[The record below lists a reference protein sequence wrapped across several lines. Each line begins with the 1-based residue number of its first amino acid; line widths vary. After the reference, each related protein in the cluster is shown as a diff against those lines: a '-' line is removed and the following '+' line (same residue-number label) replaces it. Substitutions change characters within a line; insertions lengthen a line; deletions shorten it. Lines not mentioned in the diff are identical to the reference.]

1 MEPIDRPVTTAVDGS
16 SGLDHDGIRQQ
27 LARIL
32 SSPEFHAT
40 DRVRDF
46 LRFVVEEKLA
56 GRSHRLKG
64 YTIAVQVFGRSE
76 DFDATNDPIVRI
88 QAGRLRRALE
98 RYYLVAGVGDPILI
112 DVPKGRYIPRFAA
125 RPAAPASPAPIP
137 GQPAST
143 QALPA
148 APAPDDLPVTTGPSV
163 AVLPFEN
170 LSGDPAQLALTVGL
184 TEELVTELTR
194 FQDIAVVPCHLAQQ
208 PAGTPQDPVELA
220 RAVGARFLL
229 RGAARRDAETVKV
242 SAQLID
248 TGEGRQIWADASTHP
263 PDASELIATQEEIA
277 QRVVSSI
284 ASEYGIIARRL
295 SAESRKRRPAELATY
310 EAMLRY
316 YSHQIAPTL
325 ESAAECFSALSGAT
339 EREPEY
345 APAWSA
351 LATLYCQMYA
361 FDAPGFDNALGT
373 ALEHAH
379 RGVSLDPGLQLAR
392 LILAYA
398 SHLADEPRSF
408 EQEAEAAL
416 ALNPNSPYTVG
427 TIGYIHALRGEIE
440 RGLPLVQRAMVM
452 NPCHPAWFHAAFVID
467 HWLRAEWDIAL
478 AESRRHRPFIS
489 FWDDV
494 AMAAML
500 GKLGR
505 SDEAGPHVD
514 RVMGLKPDFPRRAR
528 KLIRRALKIDPVV
541 DELMDGLRRAG
552 MPVEPTDRSPITS

>member
-184 TEELVTELTR
+184 TPATW
-194 FQDIAVVPCHLAQQ
+194 HSNQQ
-208 PAGTPQDPVELA
+208 GRPRIQSSWRGPWA
-220 RAVGARFLL
+220 RASCSGVRH
-229 RGAARRDAETVKV
+229 DAT
-242 SAQLID
+242 
-248 TGEGRQIWADASTHP
+248 
-263 PDASELIATQEEIA
+263 
-277 QRVVSSI
+277 
-284 ASEYGIIARRL
+284 
-295 SAESRKRRPAELATY
+295 
-310 EAMLRY
+310 
-316 YSHQIAPTL
+316 
-325 ESAAECFSALSGAT
+325 
-339 EREPEY
+339 
-345 APAWSA
+345 
-351 LATLYCQMYA
+351 
-361 FDAPGFDNALGT
+361 
-373 ALEHAH
+373 
-379 RGVSLDPGLQLAR
+379 
-392 LILAYA
+392 
-398 SHLADEPRSF
+398 
-408 EQEAEAAL
+408 
-416 ALNPNSPYTVG
+416 
-427 TIGYIHALRGEIE
+427 
-440 RGLPLVQRAMVM
+440 
-452 NPCHPAWFHAAFVID
+452 
-467 HWLRAEWDIAL
+467 
-478 AESRRHRPFIS
+478 
-489 FWDDV
+489 
-494 AMAAML
+494 
-500 GKLGR
+500 
-505 SDEAGPHVD
+505 
-514 RVMGLKPDFPRRAR
+514 PRRSR
-528 KLIRRALKIDPVV
+528 CPL
-541 DELMDGLRRAG
+541 
-552 MPVEPTDRSPITS
+552 S